1 MSPVTRVGLPSR
13 GRLRDEV
20 ITLLDHAG
28 FSVSMFRGADARAT
42 IEGIEFIEMR
52 PRDAAAWLRA
62 GRLTAA
68 FISTDIAMEF
78 ELDEWPSADLGFAR
92 SDLVLAA
99 RDDDERRV
107 TADFGGAIVAT
118 HMPEVTRRWFAG
130 QGVEVTVVPM
140 GGALEG
146 VCAAGLADAIVD
158 LRETGASLARNRLR
172 VVAEIEACQARFVR
186 AFDGADGADRLADL
200 ELRIGAALDARTR
213 QYLLLH
219 IPPDR
224 LDELAELFHGLASPT
239 VLPLAERDD
248 LVAAHLVV
256 ERDDLW
262 AKLGALRALGATGI
276 VALPTEAILP

>member
-1 MSPVTRVGLPSR
+1 MTTRVALPSR

-20 ITLLDHAG
+20 LVLLDHAG
-28 FSVSMFRGADARAT
+28 FSVTMFRGSDARAT

-62 GRLTAA
+62 GRLAAA
-68 FISTDIAMEF
+68 FISTDIALEF
-78 ELDEWPSADLGFAR
+78 ELDEWPAADLGFAR

-107 TADFGGAIVAT
+107 AADFDGAIVAT
-118 HMPEVTRRWFAG
+118 HMPEVTRRWFANEG
-130 QGVEVTVVPM
+130 LDVTVVPM

-172 VVAEIEACQARFVR
+172 VVVEMQRCQARFVR
-186 AFDGADGADRLADL
+186 STESAELLTDL
-200 ELRIGAALDARTR
+200 ELRIGAALDARQR

-219 IPPDR
+219 LPPDR
-224 LDELAELFHGLASPT
+224 LDALTELFHGLAAPT
-239 VLPLAERDD
+239 VLPLSERDD

-256 ERDDLW
+256 KRDELW

-276 VALPTEAILP
+276 VALPTDAVLP

>member
-1 MSPVTRVGLPSR
+1 MTARVGLPSR

-28 FSVSMFRGADARAT
+28 FSVSMFRGSDARAT

-68 FISTDIAMEF
+68 FISTDIALEF
-78 ELDEWPSADLGFAR
+78 EIDQWPAADLGFAR

-99 RDDDERRV
+99 RDDDTRRAA
-107 TADFGGAIVAT
+107 ADFQGAIVAT
-118 HMPEVTRRWFAG
+118 HMPDVTRRWFAG
-130 QGVEVTVVPM
+130 QGLEVTVVPM

-172 VVAEIEACQARFVR
+172 VVAEMERCQARYVR
-186 AFDGADGADRLADL
+186 SPDTDHDNPLADL
-200 ELRIGAALDARTR
+200 ELRIGAALDARKR

-224 LDELAELFHGLASPT
+224 LDRLTELFHGLASPT
-239 VLPLAERDD
+239 VLPLSERDD

-256 ERDDLW
+256 QRDELW
-262 AKLGALRALGATGI
+262 AKLGALRELGATGI
-276 VALPTEAILP
+276 VALPTDAVLP

>member
-1 MSPVTRVGLPSR
+1 MTTRVGLPSR
-13 GRLRDEV
+13 GRLRDEC

-28 FSVSMFRGADARAT
+28 FSVSMFRGSDARAT
-42 IEGIEFIEMR
+42 VEGVEFIEMR

-68 FISTDIAMEF
+68 FISTDIALEY

-99 RDDDERRV
+99 RDDDERRD
-107 TADFGGAIVAT
+107 TADFAGSVVAT
-118 HMPEVTRRWFAG
+118 HMPEVTRRWFAA

-158 LRETGASLARNRLR
+158 LRETGNSLARNRLR
-172 VVAEIEACQARFVR
+172 VVAEMERCQARFVR
-186 AFDGADGADRLADL
+186 SPDSGNVLDDL
-200 ELRIGAALDARTR
+200 ELRIGAALDARQR

-219 IPPDR
+219 LPPERLDR
-224 LDELAELFHGLASPT
+224 LTELFPGLASPT

-256 ERDDLW
+256 QRKELW
-262 AKLGALRALGATGI
+262 NKLGALRELGATGI
-276 VALPTEAILP
+276 VALPTDAVLP

>member
-1 MSPVTRVGLPSR
+1 MTTRVGLPSR

-28 FSVSMFRGADARAT
+28 FSVSAFRGADARAT

-68 FISTDIAMEF
+68 FISTDIALEF
-78 ELDEWPSADLGFAR
+78 DLGDWPAADLGFAR

-99 RDDDERRV
+99 RDDDERRDA
-107 TADFGGAIVAT
+107 ADFAGGVVAT
-118 HMPEVTRRWFAG
+118 HMPQVTGRWFQERG
-130 QGVEVTVVPM
+130 IEVTVVPM

-146 VCAAGLADAIVD
+146 VCAAGMADAIVD

-172 VVAEIEACQARFVR
+172 VVAEMQRCQARFVR
-186 AFDGADGADRLADL
+186 SPDSGDSLADL
-200 ELRIGAALDARTR
+200 ELRIGAALDARRR

-224 LDELAELFHGLASPT
+224 LDRLTELFHGLAAPT
-239 VLPLAERDD
+239 VLPLSERDD

-256 ERDDLW
+256 ERADLW
-262 AKLGALRALGATGI
+262 AKLGALRELGATGI
-276 VALPTEAILP
+276 VALPTDAVLP

>member
-1 MSPVTRVGLPSR
+1 MTARVALPSR

-20 ITLLDHAG
+20 MTLLDHAG
-28 FSVSMFRGADARAT
+28 YSVGMFRGSDARAT
-42 IEGIEFIEMR
+42 VDGVEFIEMR

-68 FISTDIAMEF
+68 FISTDIALEF
-78 ELDEWPSADLGFAR
+78 EIDDWPAADLGFAR

-99 RDDDERRV
+99 RDDDPRNT
-107 TADFGGAIVAT
+107 TADFAGAIVAT
-118 HMPEVTRRWFAG
+118 HMPEVTRRWFANH
-130 QGVEVTVVPM
+130 GVEVTVVAM

-172 VVAEIEACQARFVR
+172 VIAEMEKCQARFVR
-186 AFDGADGADRLADL
+186 APNSDSAERLADL
-200 ELRIGAALDARTR
+200 ELRIGAALDARQR

-224 LDELAELFHGLASPT
+224 LDQLTELFAGLASPT

-256 ERDDLW
+256 KRDELW
-262 AKLGALRALGATGI
+262 AKLGALRAMGATGI
-276 VALPTEAILP
+276 VALPTDAVLP

>member
-1 MSPVTRVGLPSR
+1 VTRVGLPSR

-28 FSVSMFRGADARAT
+28 FSVSMFRGSDARAT
-42 IEGIEFIEMR
+42 VEGVELIEMR

-78 ELDEWPSADLGFAR
+78 ELDDWPSADLGFAR

-99 RDDDERRV
+99 RDDDDRRV
-107 TADFGGAIVAT
+107 TADFGGAVVAT
-118 HMPEVTRRWFAG
+118 HMPEVTRRWFAA
-130 QGVEVTVVPM
+130 QAVEVTVVPM

-172 VVAEIEACQARFVR
+172 VVAEMQACQARFVR
-186 AFDGADGADRLADL
+186 SPDSGDALADL
-200 ELRIGAALDARTR
+200 ELRIGAALDARKR

-224 LDELAELFHGLASPT
+224 LDSLAELFHGLASPT
-239 VLPLAERDD
+239 VLPLSERDD

-256 ERDDLW
+256 DRDDLW

-276 VALPTEAILP
+276 VALPTDAILP

>member
-1 MSPVTRVGLPSR
+1 MTTRVGLPSR

-28 FSVSMFRGADARAT
+28 FSVSGFRGSDARAT

-68 FISTDIAMEF
+68 FISTDIALEYD
-78 ELDEWPSADLGFAR
+78 LGDWPAADLGFAR

-99 RDDDERRV
+99 RDDDPRREA
-107 TADFGGAIVAT
+107 ADFGGGVVAT
-118 HMPEVTRRWFAG
+118 HMPEVTGRWFA
-130 QGVEVTVVPM
+130 ERSIDVTVVAM

-146 VCAAGLADAIVD
+146 VCAAGMADAIVD

-172 VVAEIEACQARFVR
+172 VVAEMQRCQARFVR
-186 AFDGADGADRLADL
+186 SADSGDSLVDL

-219 IPPDR
+219 LPPER
-224 LDELAELFHGLASPT
+224 LDDLQELFHGLASPT
-239 VLPLAERDD
+239 VLPLSERDD
-248 LVAAHLVV
+248 IVAAHLVV
-256 ERDDLW
+256 ERSELW
-262 AKLGALRALGATGI
+262 AKLGALRELGATGI
-276 VALPTEAILP
+276 VALPTDAVLP

>member
-1 MSPVTRVGLPSR
+1 MTRVGLPSR

-28 FSVSMFRGADARAT
+28 FSVSMFRGSDARAT

-78 ELDEWPSADLGFAR
+78 ELDDWPSADLGFAR

-99 RDDDERRV
+99 RDDDTRRD
-107 TADFGGAIVAT
+107 TADFEGAIVAT
-118 HMPEVTRRWFAG
+118 HMPEVTRRWFTA
-130 QGVEVTVVPM
+130 QAVEVTVVPM

-172 VVAEIEACQARFVR
+172 VVAEMQACQARFVR
-186 AFDGADGADRLADL
+186 STESAEGLADL
-200 ELRIGAALDARTR
+200 ELRIGAALDARKR

-224 LDELAELFHGLASPT
+224 LDQLTELFHGLASPT

-276 VALPTEAILP
+276 VALPTDAILR

>member
-1 MSPVTRVGLPSR
+1 MTARVGLPSR

-28 FSVSMFRGADARAT
+28 FSVSMFRGSDARAT

-68 FISTDIAMEF
+68 FISTDIALEF
-78 ELDEWPSADLGFAR
+78 EIDQWPAADLGFAR

-99 RDDDERRV
+99 RDDDERRDA
-107 TADFGGAIVAT
+107 ADFHGAIVAT
-118 HMPEVTRRWFAG
+118 HMPDVTRRWFAG
-130 QGVEVTVVPM
+130 QGLEVTVVPM

-172 VVAEIEACQARFVR
+172 VVAEMERCQARYVR
-186 AFDGADGADRLADL
+186 SPDTDRANPLADL
-200 ELRIGAALDARTR
+200 ELRIGAALDARKR

-219 IPPDR
+219 IAPDR
-224 LDELAELFHGLASPT
+224 LDQLTELFHGLASPT
-239 VLPLAERDD
+239 VLPLSERDD

-256 ERDDLW
+256 QRDELW
-262 AKLGALRALGATGI
+262 AKLGALRELGATGI
-276 VALPTEAILP
+276 VALPTDAVLP

>member
-1 MSPVTRVGLPSR
+1 VTRVGLPSR

-28 FSVSMFRGADARAT
+28 FSVSMFRGSDARAT
-42 IEGIEFIEMR
+42 VEGVEFIEMR

-99 RDDDERRV
+99 RDDDRRRV

-118 HMPEVTRRWFAG
+118 HMPEVTRRWFVA

-172 VVAEIEACQARFVR
+172 VVAEMQACQARFVR
-186 AFDGADGADRLADL
+186 SPDSAEVLADL
-200 ELRIGAALDARTR
+200 ELRIGAALDARKR

-224 LDELAELFHGLASPT
+224 LDQLTELFHGLASPT

-276 VALPTEAILP
+276 VALPTDAILP

>member
-1 MSPVTRVGLPSR
+1 MTARVGLPSR

-20 ITLLDHAG
+20 LSLLDHAG
-28 FSVSMFRGADARAT
+28 YSSRAFRGDARAT
-42 IEGIEFIEMR
+42 IEGVEFIEMR
-52 PRDAAAWLRA
+52 PRDAAAWLQA
-62 GRLTAA
+62 GRLSAA

-78 ELDEWPSADLGFAR
+78 DLADWPATDLGFAR

-107 TADFGGAIVAT
+107 TADFAGAAVAT
-118 HMPEVTRRWFAG
+118 HMPEVTRRWFAD
-130 QGVEVTVVPM
+130 QGIEVTVVPM

-172 VVAEIEACQARFVR
+172 VVAEMQRCQARFVR
-186 AFDGADGADRLADL
+186 SPDTTETFEDL

-224 LDELAELFHGLASPT
+224 LGQLSELFHGLASPT
-239 VLPLAERDD
+239 VLPLSGRDD

-256 ERDDLW
+256 GRRDLW
-262 AKLGALRALGATGI
+262 ARLGALREMGATGI
-276 VALPTEAILP
+276 VALPTDAVLP

>member
-1 MSPVTRVGLPSR
+1 MSEVVRVGLPSR

-68 FISTDIAMEF
+68 FISTDIAMEYD
-78 ELDEWPSADLGFAR
+78 LDDWPSADLGFAR

-172 VVAEIEACQARFVR
+172 VVAEITRCQARFVR
-186 AFDGADGADRLADL
+186 SPDGADGLADL
-200 ELRIGAALDARTR
+200 ELRIGAALDARKR

-219 IPPDR
+219 IPPER
-224 LDELAELFHGLASPT
+224 LDQLTELFHGLASPT

-256 ERDDLW
+256 ERDELW
-262 AKLGALRALGATGI
+262 AKLGALRELGATGI
-276 VALPTEAILP
+276 VALPTDAILP

>member
-1 MSPVTRVGLPSR
+1 MTTTRVGLPSR

-20 ITLLDHAG
+20 LTLLDHAG
-28 FSVSMFRGADARAT
+28 FTVSAFRGSDARAT
-42 IEGIEFIEMR
+42 IEGVEFIEMR

-78 ELDEWPSADLGFAR
+78 ELDDWPYADLGFAR

-99 RDDDERRV
+99 RDDDERRH
-107 TADFGGAIVAT
+107 AKDFEGGVVAT
-118 HMPEVTRRWFAG
+118 HMPEVTRRWFDE
-130 QGVEVTVVPM
+130 QGIDVTVVPM

-146 VCAAGLADAIVD
+146 VCAAGMADAIVD

-172 VVAEIEACQARFVR
+172 VVAEMQACQARFVR
-186 AFDGADGADRLADL
+186 SSESGDSLTDL
-200 ELRIGAALDARTR
+200 ELRIGAALDARRR

-219 IPPDR
+219 LPPDR
-224 LDELAELFHGLASPT
+224 LDKLTELFHGLAAPT
-239 VLPLAERDD
+239 VLPLSERDD

-256 ERDDLW
+256 ERSELW
-262 AKLGALRALGATGI
+262 AKLGALRELGATGI
-276 VALPTEAILP
+276 VALPTDAVLP

>member
-1 MSPVTRVGLPSR
+1 MTTRVGLPSR

-20 ITLLDHAG
+20 ISLLDHAG
-28 FSVSMFRGADARAT
+28 FSVSAFRGADARAT

-78 ELDEWPSADLGFAR
+78 DLADWPAADLGFAR

-99 RDDDERRV
+99 RDDDPRREP
-107 TADFGGAIVAT
+107 ADFAGGVVAT
-118 HMPEVTRRWFAG
+118 HMPHVTARWFDERG
-130 QGVEVTVVPM
+130 IDVTVVSM

-146 VCAAGLADAIVD
+146 VCAAGMADAIVD
-158 LRETGASLARNRLR
+158 LRETGASLLRNRLR
-172 VVAEIEACQARFVR
+172 VVAEMQRCQARFVR
-186 AFDGADGADRLADL
+186 SSDSGDSLTDL
-200 ELRIGAALDARTR
+200 ELRIGAALDARKR

-219 IPPDR
+219 IAPDR
-224 LDELAELFHGLASPT
+224 LDRLTELFHGLASPT
-239 VLPLAERDD
+239 VMPLAERDD

-256 ERDDLW
+256 ERSELW
-262 AKLGALRALGATGI
+262 AKLGALRELGATGI
-276 VALPTEAILP
+276 VALPTDAVLP

>member
-1 MSPVTRVGLPSR
+1 MTTRVGLPSR

-28 FSVSMFRGADARAT
+28 FSVSAFRGADARAT
-42 IEGIEFIEMR
+42 VEGIEFIEMR

-68 FISTDIAMEF
+68 FISTDIALEYD
-78 ELDEWPSADLGFAR
+78 LGEWPAADLGFAR

-99 RDDDERRV
+99 RDDDVRREAV
-107 TADFGGAIVAT
+107 DFAGGVVAT
-118 HMPEVTRRWFAG
+118 HMPQVTERWFEG
-130 QGVEVTVVPM
+130 RGIDVTVVPM

-146 VCAAGLADAIVD
+146 VCAAGMADAIVD
-158 LRETGASLARNRLR
+158 LRETGASLSRNRLR
-172 VVAEIEACQARFVR
+172 VAAEMERCQARFVR
-186 AFDGADGADRLADL
+186 SADSGDALTDL
-200 ELRIGAALDARTR
+200 ELRIGAALDARRR

-224 LDELAELFHGLASPT
+224 LDRLTELFHGLAAPT
-239 VLPLAERDD
+239 VLPLSERDD

-256 ERDDLW
+256 ERSDLW
-262 AKLGALRALGATGI
+262 AKLGALRDLGATGI
-276 VALPTEAILP
+276 VALPTDAVLP

>member
-1 MSPVTRVGLPSR
+1 VTVRVGLPSR
-13 GRLRDEV
+13 GRLRDECL
-20 ITLLDHAG
+20 TLLDHAG
-28 FSVSMFRGADARAT
+28 FSVSMFRGSDARAT
-42 IEGIEFIEMR
+42 VEGIEFIEMR

-68 FISTDIAMEF
+68 FISTDIALEF
-78 ELDEWPSADLGFAR
+78 GLDDWPAADLGFAR

-99 RDDDERRV
+99 RDDDERRI
-107 TADFGGAIVAT
+107 TSDFQGAIVAT
-118 HMPEVTRRWFAG
+118 HMPEVTRRWFAR

-146 VCAAGLADAIVD
+146 VCAAGMADAIVD

-172 VVAEIEACQARFVR
+172 VVAEMEKCQARYVR
-186 AFDGADGADRLADL
+186 SPDTGDELVDL
-200 ELRIGAALDARTR
+200 ELRIGAALDARQR

-224 LDELAELFHGLASPT
+224 LDDLTELFHGLASPT
-239 VLPLAERDD
+239 VLPLSERDD

-256 ERDDLW
+256 QRDELW
-262 AKLGALRALGATGI
+262 AKLGALRAIGATGI
-276 VALPTEAILP
+276 VALPTDAVLP

>member
-1 MSPVTRVGLPSR
+1 VTRVAIPSR

-28 FSVSMFRGADARAT
+28 FSVSAFRGSDARAT

-52 PRDAAAWLRA
+52 PRDAAAWLAA

-78 ELDEWPSADLGFAR
+78 ELDDAPSADLGFAR

-99 RDDDERRV
+99 RDDDDRRQA
-107 TADFGGAIVAT
+107 ADFAGGVVAT
-118 HMPEVTRRWFAG
+118 HMPAVTRRWFA
-130 QGVEVTVVPM
+130 ERSIDVTVVPM

-172 VVAEIEACQARFVR
+172 VVEEMQACQARFVR
-186 AFDGADGADRLADL
+186 TADSGTELADL
-200 ELRIGAALDARTR
+200 ELRIGAALDARQR

-219 IPPDR
+219 LPPER
-224 LDELAELFHGLASPT
+224 LDDLTALFHGLASPT
-239 VLPLAERDD
+239 VLPLSERDD

-256 ERDDLW
+256 ERSDLW
-262 AKLGALRALGATGI
+262 AKLGKLREIGATGI
-276 VALPTEAILP
+276 VALPTDAVLP

>member
-1 MSPVTRVGLPSR
+1 MTARVALPSR

-28 FSVSMFRGADARAT
+28 YSVSMFRGSDARAT
-42 IEGIEFIEMR
+42 IEGVEFIEMR

-68 FISTDIAMEF
+68 FISTDIALEF
-78 ELDEWPSADLGFAR
+78 EIDEWPAADLGFAR

-99 RDDDERRV
+99 RDDDSRRV
-107 TADFGGAIVAT
+107 TADFAGAIVAT
-118 HMPEVTRRWFAG
+118 HMPEVTRRWFSS
-130 QGVEVTVVPM
+130 QGIEVTVVPM

-172 VVAEIEACQARFVR
+172 VVAEMQRCQARFVR
-186 AFDGADGADRLADL
+186 APDSGGATALADL
-200 ELRIGAALDARTR
+200 ELRIGAALDARQR

-219 IPPDR
+219 IAPDR
-224 LDELAELFHGLASPT
+224 LEQLTELFAGLASPT

-256 ERDDLW
+256 KRAELW

-276 VALPTEAILP
+276 VALPTDAVLP